1 MKKSFEDYL
10 SFLENNLGYQLFKSQ
25 KSLLR
30 EVYEGKR
37 YYYCANRYT
46 DTHWLYDVMRRLKE
60 EMDRD
65 ESNLLPWVYKLDGYS
80 TDIVLYDEDFKNT
93 EWEKENEDGLQ

>member
-1 MKKSFEDYL
+1 MKKPFEDYL
-10 SFLENNLGYQLFKSQ
+10 SFLENDLGYQFFDFQ
-25 KSLLR
+25 KALLR

-46 DTHWLYDVMRRLKE
+46 DTHWLYDVMRKLKE

-65 ESNLLPWVYKLDGYS
+65 NESLLPWTYKLDGYS
-80 TDIVLYDEDFKNT
+80 ATVVTCDENWRENI
-93 EWEKENEDGLQ
+93 EWEKENRI